1 MRVLHRAE
9 RWIAVDKPSG
19 LVVHRSE
26 RTRDE
31 PAALQIV
38 RNLVGQ
44 HVYPAHRLDRATSGV
59 LVLALDREAARFL
72 GLAFSERRV
81 QKRYLAVVRGW
92 IDERG
97 VIDYALR
104 EEATSTPA
112 DAVTAFARLSCFEVP
127 VAVGRYATA
136 RYSIVEAFPHTG
148 RMHQLRRHFAHLRHP
163 IVGDVRYGD
172 GRHNRMFRERFGV
185 HRLLLHA
192 QRIELPDLDG
202 STIIIEAE
210 TPAEFD
216 APDPRARPPS

>member
-9 RWIAVDKPSG
+9 RWIAVDKPAG
-19 LVVHRSE
+19 LVVHRGE

-38 RNLVGQ
+38 RDLVGQ

-59 LVLALDREAARFL
+59 LVLALDRDAARFL

-81 QKRYLAVVRGW
+81 HKRYLAVVRGW

-97 VIDYALR
+97 VIDYPLR

-112 DAVTAFARLSCFEVP
+112 DAVTAFARLSSFEVP

-192 QRIELPDLDG
+192 QRLELPDLDG
-202 STIIIEAE
+202 RTIVIEAD
-210 TPAEFD
+210 TPSEFD
-216 APDPRARPPS
+216 AADPHARPPT

>member
-9 RWIAVDKPSG
+9 RWIAVDKPAG
-19 LVVHRSE
+19 LVVHRGE

-38 RNLVGQ
+38 RDLVGR

-81 QKRYLAVVRGW
+81 HKRYLAVVRGW

-97 VIDYALR
+97 VIDYPLR
-104 EEATSTPA
+104 EEETSTPA

-127 VAVGRYATA
+127 VAVGRYATG
-136 RYSIVEAFPHTG
+136 RYSIVEAFPETG

-202 STIIIEAE
+202 RTIVVEADV
-210 TPAEFD
+210 PAEFD
-216 APDPRARPPS
+216 RLDRA